1 MSITTA
7 QIRGARGLLNW
18 SQNDLAERTGISG
31 TSIGAIENGTTTPRD
46 STIQKIKKTFEDA
59 GIEFIGQ
66 DGLRKKSLHVDILKD
81 VEGFKKFSSEVHAA
95 AQSDHRE
102 ILQAY
107 VDDSQFAQW
116 LGDSDAVIH
125 VEKIEASQ
133 KKKSFKIIQKEG
145 DCYFPARNYA
155 EYRWIPAEH
164 FLAVPFIVFGDKF
177 AIILYEPDP
186 TIIVMNYPVLAEAY
200 RLQFSLLWEQA
211 IQPAQSLIDQWQV
224 PDKYKKLL
232 SN

>member
-18 SQNDLAERTGISG
+18 SQNDLSERTGISG
-31 TSIGAIENGTTTPRD
+31 TSIGAIESGSTTPRK
-46 STIQKIKKTFEDA
+46 SSLEKIRQTFEDS
-59 GIEFIGQ
+59 GIEFVGQ
-66 DGLRKKSLHVDILKD
+66 DGIRKKSLQVDILKD
-81 VEGFKKFSSEVHAA
+81 VEGFKKFSSDVHAA
-95 AQSDHRE
+95 AQNDTRE

-116 LGDSDAVIH
+116 LGDSDAITH
-125 VEKIEASQ
+125 VTKIEAAH
-133 KKKSFKIIQKEG
+133 KKNFKIIQKEG

-155 EYRWIPAEH
+155 EYRWIPAKQ
-164 FLAVPFIVFGDKF
+164 FLAVPFMVFGDKF
-177 AIILYEPDP
+177 AIVLYEPDP

-211 IQPAQSLIDQWQV
+211 IQPPQRLIDEWQV
-224 PDKYKKLL
+224 PDKYKKLM